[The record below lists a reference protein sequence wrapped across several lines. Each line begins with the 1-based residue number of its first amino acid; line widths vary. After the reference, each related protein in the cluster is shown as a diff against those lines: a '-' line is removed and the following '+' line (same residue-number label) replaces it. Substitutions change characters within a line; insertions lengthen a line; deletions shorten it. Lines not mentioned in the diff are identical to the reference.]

1 MPRLMFALCCQ
12 STSIDSRTN
21 NVSIFHIIEELQFQ
35 AFPAVFPFLE
45 IVTHWQR
52 EMDQLQAF
60 TQRVRLLDPQGGVVG
75 EHETPVI
82 MERSRHRVFEQIQG
96 VPFQQAGNYTFEVSI
111 RREGQEQW
119 TVEAQIP
126 LIVGEGVQP
135 ARR

>member
-12 STSIDSRTN
+12 SSSIDSRTN
-21 NVSIFHIIEELQFQ
+21 NVSIFHILEQLQFQ
-35 AFPAVFPFLE
+35 GFPAVFPFLE

-52 EMDQLQAF
+52 ETDQLETF
-60 TQRVRLLDPQGGVVG
+60 TQRVRLLNPQGGVVG
-75 EHETPVI
+75 GHETPVI

-96 VPFQQAGNYTFEVSI
+96 SPFQQAGTYTFEVSI

-126 LIVGEGVQP
+126 LIVEQGVQP
-135 ARR
+135 ATL